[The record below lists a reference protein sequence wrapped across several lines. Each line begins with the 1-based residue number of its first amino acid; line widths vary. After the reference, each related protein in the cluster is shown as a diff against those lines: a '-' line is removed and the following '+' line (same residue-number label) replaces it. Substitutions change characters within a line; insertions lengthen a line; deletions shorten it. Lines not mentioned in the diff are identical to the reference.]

1 MSHLD
6 LDPIEENRK
15 RHEQKLKLE
24 IWYRHLSLEEKRKV
38 EDFTARLALF
48 IAELKQEQRR

>member
-6 LDPIEENRK
+6 LDPIEESRK

-24 IWYRHLSLEEKRKV
+24 IWYRHLSLEEKKKV
-38 EDFTARLALF
+38 EDFTARLALV
-48 IAELKQEQRR
+48 IAELKEEKRR

>member
-6 LDPIEENRK
+6 LDPIEESRK

-38 EDFTARLALF
+38 EDFTARLSLF

>member
-6 LDPIEENRK
+6 LDPIEESRK

-24 IWYRHLSLEEKRKV
+24 IWFRHLSLKDKQRL
-38 EDFTARLALF
+38 EDFTARLALL
-48 IAELKQEQRR
+48 IAELKEEKRR

>member
-24 IWYRHLSLEEKRKV
+24 IWFRHLSLKDKQRL
-38 EDFTARLALF
+38 EDFTARLALL
-48 IAELKQEQRR
+48 IAELKEEKRR

>member
-1 MSHLD
+1 MSH
-6 LDPIEENRK
+6 LDPIEENQK

-24 IWYRHLSLEEKRKV
+24 IWYRHLSLEEKRKLN
-38 EDFTARLALF
+38 DFTARLSLF